1 MANTIIAYGNQIDG
15 AALSGG
21 SWAAGLPLG
30 NLQDRRI
37 AKVARSAAP
46 NASST
51 TFDADLGEARLLRVL
66 GLIGHNFSTD
76 ARYRIQFS
84 NDPDFA
90 PSSILEDTGEKE
102 VWPIVYPAGSLPWG
116 SPSWWTGKYSAADT
130 AGYNASVVC
139 ALDAGVAA
147 RYIRVSI
154 FDEANPAGYI
164 QIGRVFVANGWQPVR
179 NIVYG
184 ASLGWESRTA
194 VHEADS
200 GAEYFDVRRS
210 ARVARFG
217 LEAMTEDEALSYVFE
232 IQRTMGVSGELLF
245 IWDPDDSA
253 HALRRQFLCRLRT
266 LSPIENPGPNRWRS
280 PFEVKELL

>member
-1 MANTIIAYGNQIDG
+1 MANAIIAYGNQIDG
-15 AALSGG
+15 ATLSGG
-21 SWAAGLPLG
+21 AWATGLPLS
-30 NLQDRRI
+30 NLKDRRI
-37 AKVARSAAP
+37 ARLARSAAP
-46 NASST
+46 DPSST
-51 TFDADLGEARLLRVL
+51 TFDIDFGEVRLLRVF
-66 GLIGHNFSTD
+66 GLVGHNFTTG

-84 NDPDFA
+84 NTPGFGA
-90 PSSILEDTGEKE
+90 SSILEDTGERE

-116 SPSWWTGKYSAADT
+116 SPSWWTGRYSDADI

-139 ALDAGVAA
+139 TLETAVAA
-147 RYIRVSI
+147 RYVRVSI
-154 FDEANPAGYI
+154 LDQTNPAGYV
-164 QIGRVFVANGWQPVR
+164 QIGRVFAANGWQPVR

-184 ASLGWESRTA
+184 ASLGWENRTT
-194 VHEADS
+194 VQEADS
-200 GAEYFDVRRS
+200 GAEYFDIRRS

-217 LEAMTEDEALSYVFE
+217 LEAMTEAEAMTYAFE

-245 IWDPDDSA
+245 IWDPDDTA